1 MSAGT
6 GWDWIR
12 VALRSE
18 LHPVPRFIFLALASW
33 TNSDGEA
40 RRPVHRLE
48 GDTGYCS
55 RTIRDAL
62 VALVNGGWLE
72 PIDHR
77 RGLYKVR
84 EGAEVSW
91 PMERRSERGSERR
104 SERGSMAI
112 PEKCSDDLVFEASPK
127 KSKKTKRSKKKTERD
142 LYIGQFPD
150 FWALYPRKVKRQA
163 ALTRWSKLIAS
174 GVDPDVLLAS
184 VGHYGEHL
192 ARIGTEA
199 RYIPHCST
207 WLNSGQYTDHLEACT
222 SACECLESR
231 GGRRESI
238 EEEAAR
244 IVAEYPELGLLSS
257 SGGLIVHDGGRE

>member
-1 MSAGT
+1 MKGK
-6 GWDWIR
+6 GWDWVRAGLDSDLPPIPR
-12 VALRSE
+12 LVFVALSSWASSE
-18 LHPVPRFIFLALASW
+18 SIAY
-33 TNSDGEA
+33 
-40 RRPVHRLE
+40 RPLHRLM
-48 GDTGYCS
+48 GDTGLSARSIQRALTSLTIGGWVKVIDMTYPDRYLISKGDRVVWPVRGKILTHGRLTAGSQSSVRPLSVDCES
-55 RTIRDAL
+55 RTTPL
-62 VALVNGGWLE
+62 
-72 PIDHR
+72 
-77 RGLYKVR
+77 RGCK
-84 EGAEVSW
+84 
-91 PMERRSERGSERR
+91 
-104 SERGSMAI
+104 
-112 PEKCSDDLVFEASPK
+112 KSPK
-127 KSKKTKRSKKKTERD
+127 SPKSPKTSID
-142 LYIGQFPD
+142 IGQFSD

-207 WLNSGQYTDHLEACT
+207 WLNSGQYVDHLEACT